1 LSNRVKHFTAANL
14 PLAMGKSGR
23 PRTGKIALS
32 AFFHRILWIIGFDS
46 FLLKNGGANVA
57 STAQVSAAMAPH
69 DPGRMEETMSLSKR
83 SVETLLDLVEIKLSC
98 IEVFDRED
106 QRERHSLEAARK
118 ELTALIPQRNAAKAS
133 ETARSE
139 TAAHH

>member
-1 LSNRVKHFTAANL
+1 
-14 PLAMGKSGR
+14 
-23 PRTGKIALS
+23 
-32 AFFHRILWIIGFDS
+32 
-46 FLLKNGGANVA
+46 
-57 STAQVSAAMAPH
+57 
-69 DPGRMEETMSLSKR
+69 MEETMSLTKR

-118 ELTALIPQRNAAKAS
+118 ELTALIPQRNAVKA
-133 ETARSE
+133 TGAARSE